1 MCKIVS
7 VLTIRYLNKIRGEE
21 MTFHYLMMACHTK
34 IQKKLYS
41 RLKET
46 GLTIGQP
53 KILDY
58 LKDNDGALQKDIA
71 AACHIEPAT
80 LTSLL
85 NGMEKAGLAQRRT
98 INGNRR
104 SSYIYLTEKG
114 REKLSLVTKEFE
126 EIEREAFSGLSDS
139 QVSECM
145 ETLKKIYEN
154 LSE

>member
-1 MCKIVS
+1 
-7 VLTIRYLNKIRGEE
+7 
-21 MTFHYLMMACHTK
+21 
-34 IQKKLYS
+34 
-41 RLKET
+41 
-46 GLTIGQP
+46 
-53 KILDY
+53 
-58 LKDNDGALQKDIA
+58 
-71 AACHIEPAT
+71 
-80 LTSLL
+80 
-85 NGMEKAGLAQRRT
+85 MEKAGLAQRKT

-114 REKLSLVTKEFE
+114 REKLSIVTKEFE

>member
-1 MCKIVS
+1 MTYFLYVCKIVS

-80 LTSLL
+80 Y
-85 NGMEKAGLAQRRT
+85 KRK
-98 INGNRR
+98 
-104 SSYIYLTEKG
+104 SY
-114 REKLSLVTKEFE
+114 
-126 EIEREAFSGLSDS
+126 
-139 QVSECM
+139 QH
-145 ETLKKIYEN
+145 
-154 LSE
+154 

>member
-1 MCKIVS
+1 MDA
-7 VLTIRYLNKIRGEE
+7 
-21 MTFHYLMMACHTK
+21 TFHYLIMACHIK

-41 RLKET
+41 RLKDL

-58 LKDNDGALQKDIA
+58 LKDHDGALQKEIA

-80 LTSLL
+80 LTSVL
-85 NGMEKAGLAQRRT
+85 NGMEKAGLAVRKT
-98 INGNRR
+98 ANSNKKN
-104 SSYIYLTEKG
+104 SYIYLTDKG
-114 REKLSLVTKEFE
+114 REAVLLLNREFQTIETK
-126 EIEREAFSGLSDS
+126 AFSGLSHS

-145 ETLKKIYEN
+145 EALKKIYEN